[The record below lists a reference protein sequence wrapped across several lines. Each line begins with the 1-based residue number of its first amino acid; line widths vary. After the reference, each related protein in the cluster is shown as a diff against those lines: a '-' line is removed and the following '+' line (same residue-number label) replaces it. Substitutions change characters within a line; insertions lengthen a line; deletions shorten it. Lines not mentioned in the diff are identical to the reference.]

1 MEVDAKIQHRT
12 RRKILISTQVC
23 DDCHSVL
30 EGDPE
35 DLKAL
40 FRGGKAL
47 VGIKDFDGA
56 RSLFHRCL
64 DVDADCK
71 DAERMLRH
79 VAKLEAGN
87 GPQKGAFPPARGL
100 GFNRR
105 PVQRAPVGHDRP
117 DVEAAQGSS
126 KRASSMV
133 DEAELPFKA
142 RANGSAHA
150 LREMRAML
158 DDDGVD

>member
-1 MEVDAKIQHRT
+1 MIQHRT

-30 EGDPE
+30 KDDPE

-47 VGIKDFDGA
+47 VGIKDYDGA

-71 DAERMLRH
+71 DAEKMLRH

-87 GPQKGAFPPARGL
+87 GTMKGAFPPARGL

-105 PVQRAPVGHDRP
+105 PVQRAGVAHDRP
-117 DVEAAQGSS
+117 DLEGAQGGS

>member
-1 MEVDAKIQHRT
+1 M
-12 RRKILISTQVC
+12 
-23 DDCHSVL
+23 
-30 EGDPE
+30 
-35 DLKAL
+35 
-40 FRGGKAL
+40 
-47 VGIKDFDGA
+47 
-56 RSLFHRCL
+56 FHRCL

-71 DAERMLRH
+71 DAEKMLRH

-105 PVQRAPVGHDRP
+105 PPEKAGVAHDRP
-117 DVEAAQGSS
+117 DLEGAQGGS

-133 DEAELPFKA
+133 DEADLPFKA
-142 RANGSAHA
+142 RANGSSHA

>member
-47 VGIKDFDGA
+47 VGIKDYDGA

-71 DAERMLRH
+71 DAEKMLRH
-79 VAKLEAGN
+79 ER
-87 GPQKGAFPPARGL
+87 PPNPKAY
-100 GFNRR
+100 GF
-105 PVQRAPVGHDRP
+105 
-117 DVEAAQGSS
+117 
-126 KRASSMV
+126 KRAKDS
-133 DEAELPFKA
+133 EP
-142 RANGSAHA
+142 
-150 LREMRAML
+150 
-158 DDDGVD
+158 

>member
-1 MEVDAKIQHRT
+1 
-12 RRKILISTQVC
+12 
-23 DDCHSVL
+23 
-30 EGDPE
+30 
-35 DLKAL
+35 
-40 FRGGKAL
+40 
-47 VGIKDFDGA
+47 
-56 RSLFHRCL
+56 
-64 DVDADCK
+64 
-71 DAERMLRH
+71 MLRH
-79 VAKLEAGN
+79 VAKMEAGN

-117 DVEAAQGSS
+117 DIEAAQGSS
-126 KRASSMV
+126 KRASAAV
-133 DEAELPFKA
+133 DEADLPFKA